1 MVFKEREGIINLA
14 SLQAKEENKL
24 KNMEANLKY
33 QTKFGLETAN
43 LITWGYTILVNKLVI
58 FWHVNTEVMNKA
70 YTTSLSQYNC
80 RL

>member
-43 LITWGYTILVNKLVI
+43 LIT
-58 FWHVNTEVMNKA
+58 
-70 YTTSLSQYNC
+70 
-80 RL
+80 